1 MGVRGRASRQQR
13 EKARQE
19 QEEGMEIS
27 NVSNLG
33 EQEVLSR
40 TGVVVEVMVGYL
52 VIIAVITEGRGGRLP
67 ALVGR
72 HICHCLLMYP

>member
-40 TGVVVEVMVGYL
+40 TEVVVEVMVGYL
-52 VIIAVITEGRGGRLP
+52 VIIAVIT
-67 ALVGR
+67 
-72 HICHCLLMYP
+72 